1 MLGPTVAALSRSGT
15 SIWDAPPVIS
25 RKVLLQSPHTPG
37 YPLPGADQCW
47 HTETLDGPWLDTGPY
62 WLRQRN
68 YLVTALLAAPVDD
81 DALDVIL
88 ATQVAN
94 GADTDEQRM
103 LWQLLRGECMWGAV
117 SLQLLGPEAP
127 ARVFSIAAQVLL
139 RAPWAAILKSGWPL
153 FRLLALM
160 LRAAPGAQRRGSE
173 TSMNRRLWHVLRE
186 VGAMKARAKRRGE
199 VGDDSGLPIQP
210 GSALGPVERA
220 ALAALPWL
228 QRVARGS
235 GMGAANSWELW
246 SVLAQLQEVLHLR
259 SACPLGSFAV
269 PMRSAAMEYR
279 LCVRQPEAAGTLLGA
294 SLVDK
299 RILNHGAWT
308 GCAEAVQLL
317 PRHRRCLAVDVGA
330 NIGTC
335 TMLFSR
341 LGMPVIAVEPEP
353 SNLALLRATL
363 RLPQPEGSTFA
374 NISIVPQAADEAAG
388 FVYVHRDPT
397 NAGNSSVG
405 ARFGSGHSRDPDEA
419 DEFTTEVRAV
429 PLDGI
434 VREHAVRL
442 GGTPADICLLKID
455 VEAAE
460 LRVLRGAPLLLR
472 SPGLRVVNFEFVP
485 QGRDG
490 GGLGVKGA
498 RETLELLAAH
508 RFRIRAH
515 GPVLEER
522 EYSPQEFDGLIAR
535 LAAVGK
541 LATTLTAFRPP

>member
-1 MLGPTVAALSRSGT
+1 M
-15 SIWDAPPVIS
+15 DA
-25 RKVLLQSPHTPG
+25 
-37 YPLPGADQCW
+37 
-47 HTETLDGPWLDTGPY
+47 GPY

-88 ATQVAN
+88 ATEVAN

-103 LWQLLRGECMWGAV
+103 LWQLLRGECMWGAL

-127 ARVFSIAAQVLL
+127 SRVFGIAAQVLL
-139 RAPWAAILKSGWPL
+139 RAPWAAILRSGWPL

-160 LRAAPGAQRRGSE
+160 LRAAAAGGRAAGEAAAP
-173 TSMNRRLWHVLRE
+173 MNRRLWHVLRE
-186 VGAMKARAKRRGE
+186 VGAMKARAKQRGE
-199 VGDDSGLPIQP
+199 VGEDGGLPLQP

-228 QRVARGS
+228 QRVARGG
-235 GMGAANSWELW
+235 GMGTANSWELW

-269 PMRSAAMEYR
+269 SMRSAAMQYR

-299 RILNHGAWT
+299 RIMNHGEWP

-317 PRHRRCLAVDVGA
+317 PRHRRCIAVDVGA

-388 FVYVHRDPT
+388 FVHVHRDPT

-405 ARFGSGHSRDPDEA
+405 ARLGSGGGGAPEGEA
-419 DEFTTEVRAV
+419 AEFATEVRAV

-442 GGTPADICLLKID
+442 GGTPADVCLLKVD

-472 SPGLRVVNFEFVP
+472 SAGLRVVNFEFVP
-485 QGRDG
+485 HGRDG
-490 GGLGVKGA
+490 AGGLGVRNA
-498 RETLELLAAH
+498 RELLELLAAH

-522 EYSPQEFDGLIAR
+522 EYSTQEFDGLIAR